1 MGCVCYPWSIPIL
14 RIRWRRA
21 LDVVRYGAVNFIAV
35 ASYRSRMPAMNSPSL
50 AADQLISTDPAS
62 GEVIGRIEPTLPEQ
76 IPQIVADAR
85 AAQQEW
91 AEVPLSLRCKRVRRL
106 GDVVYRRRAELAGLI
121 SREVGK
127 PIVESQ
133 FVDLLVTLESVRYL
147 TGIARW
153 DLRPERVPHSNP
165 AVWAKSG
172 WLFHEPYGVIGIV
185 SPWNFPLAIPMAQ
198 IIPALLAGNAVV
210 FKPSPLAASVG
221 AAIGALCSEAGL
233 LPKLVQVVQGGG
245 EVGSALI
252 DARPNKMI
260 FTGSVETGR
269 KVAEACARLLIPCV
283 LELGGKDAMI
293 VLADADLNVAS
304 SAAVWGAFHNCGQ
317 ACLSVE
323 RVYAERSIGDDF
335 GALCA
340 EKVGRLRI
348 GPGLDADIEMGL
360 LIRQSQV
367 ERVEEQLSEAV
378 ARGAKIL
385 IGGKRRAE
393 LGPCFFEPTV
403 ITGVNHSMRLMRE
416 ETFGPVLAIQ
426 EVANAAEAVRLANDS
441 EFGLS
446 ASVWTRNASRGRAI
460 AAQLHAGAVMV
471 NDVGSYFG
479 IAEAPHGG
487 RGASGW
493 GRTHSRLGLR
503 EMVQVKY
510 VDVDGLPRWPK
521 PWWFGY
527 SAKLSAAMDGFIAW
541 MYAPRWFERWRNVR
555 RALGMVFRRGRV

>member
-1 MGCVCYPWSIPIL
+1 
-14 RIRWRRA
+14 
-21 LDVVRYGAVNFIAV
+21 
-35 ASYRSRMPAMNSPSL
+35 MPAMNSTSL
-50 AADQLISTDPAS
+50 AADRIVSIDPAT
-62 GEVIGRIEPTLPEQ
+62 GEIIGRIEATLPEQ
-76 IPQIVADAR
+76 IPQVVADAR

-91 AEVPLSLRCKRVRRL
+91 EEVPLKMRCKIVRRL
-106 GDVVYRRRAELAGLI
+106 GAVIYQRRRELAELI

-133 FVDLLVTLESVRYL
+133 FVDLLLTLESVRYQ
-147 TGIARW
+147 TRIARW
-153 DLRPERVPHSNP
+153 ELAPERVPHSNP

-172 WLFHEPYGVIGIV
+172 WLQYEPYGVISIV
-185 SPWNFPLAIPMAQ
+185 APWNFPLAIPMAQ

-210 FKPSPLAASVG
+210 LKPSPLAASVG

-233 LPKLVQVVQGGG
+233 PPKLVQVVQGGG

-293 VLADADLNVAS
+293 VLGDADLDVAS
-304 SAAVWGAFHNCGQ
+304 SAAVWGAFYNCGQ
-317 ACLSVE
+317 ACLSAE
-323 RVYAERSIGDDF
+323 RVYVESSVADEF
-335 GALCA
+335 AALCA
-340 EKVGRLRI
+340 EKTGRLRI
-348 GPGLDADIEMGL
+348 GPGRDANIEIGPM
-360 LIRQSQV
+360 IQQSQV
-367 ERVEEQLSEAV
+367 ERVEAQLSDAV
-378 ARGAKIL
+378 ARGGRIL
-385 IGGKRRAE
+385 TGGKRRTDE
-393 LGPCFFEPTV
+393 GPCYFEPTV
-403 ITGVNHSMRLMRE
+403 VTGVNHSMRLLRE
-416 ETFGPVLAIQ
+416 ETFGPVLAIE
-426 EVANAAEAVRLANDS
+426 EVANSAEAIRLANDS

-446 ASVWTRNASRGRAI
+446 ASVWTRNVSRGRAI

-503 EMVQVKY
+503 EMVHVKY
-510 VDVDGLPRWPK
+510 VDVDRLPRWPK

-527 SAKLSAAMDGFIAW
+527 SEKLSAAADGFIAW
-541 MYAPRWFERWRNVR
+541 MYAPQWYERWRNLR
-555 RALGMVFRRGRV
+555 GALGMVFRRGRV